1 MLELLGTVGCHLCD
15 DAERVLK
22 QLNLVRPITWRY
34 IDIALD
40 DALCLQFGE
49 RIPVLRQGEG
59 AALYWPFSALDIERF
74 LARCITQ

>member
-22 QLNLVRPITWRY
+22 QLALVRPITWLY

-40 DALCLQFGE
+40 EKLCQQFGE
-49 RIPVLRQGEG
+49 RIPVLRHSGG

-74 LARCITQ
+74 LG